1 MTEHTDTPARLMTGC
16 EIVKAGE
23 ASRAHHAWS
32 PDPWTSK
39 GAVPLPGRPFQFHP
53 TAVGMRAVAELV
65 AAQGVQAHAIVRPV
79 IGLKADGGLRAT
91 QMATRGDA
99 STTTGVLH

>member
-1 MTEHTDTPARLMTGC
+1 MCSKGCDTLAKITRRAGLAVTEHTDTPARLMTGC

-65 AAQGVQAHAIVRPV
+65 ARRVSKLMPSCGP
-79 IGLKADGGLRAT
+79 
-91 QMATRGDA
+91 
-99 STTTGVLH
+99 